1 MQTLTEMAQAVGLP
15 RKPFYTLTE
24 TAKATGISYSTLIR
38 ASWIRPSNGA
48 VARREGAGRKVPGTG
63 GRASSWA
70 ARWTKFF

>member
-38 ASWIRPSNGA
+38 ASNGGSLATFLPSGRERGRLTSGEWFEEWI
-48 VARREGAGRKVPGTG
+48 AGGT
-63 GRASSWA
+63 A
-70 ARWTKFF
+70 